1 MMNTF
6 VSSRRGAGQG
16 RLLRDRAAL
25 FSHVAIF
32 LLLAGGVALLF
43 LQEEMPDGAPAT
55 EAGRAVV
62 IDGDSLRVGEREIR
76 LYGVDAPEY
85 DQVCRDERDESWP
98 CGRAARDRM
107 KAIVGAALVSCAGS
121 AHDKYGRTLAVCSAG
136 AIEDIGEEMVRDGY
150 AIGSGGRYALA
161 EAEAR
166 AAGLGLWRG
175 TFDTPR
181 EWRDSHPRYQFF

>member
-1 MMNTF
+1 MNALL
-6 VSSRRGAGQG
+6 SSRRGSG
-16 RLLRDRAAL
+16 RGSPLRDRAAL

-32 LLLAGGVALLF
+32 LLLAGGAALLF
-43 LQEEMPDGAPAT
+43 LQQDMPDGSPVT
-55 EAGRAVV
+55 EAGRAIVM
-62 IDGDSLRVGEREIR
+62 DGDSLKLGDREIR
-76 LYGVDAPEY
+76 LHGIDAPEY
-85 DQVCRDERDESWP
+85 DQVCHDRDGEPWR

-107 KAIVGAALVSCAGS
+107 KAIVAGAVVSCAGI
-121 AHDKYGRTLAVCSAG
+121 ARDKYGRTLAVCSAG
-136 AIEDIGEEMVRDGY
+136 AVGDIGEELVRDGY
-150 AIGSGGRYALA
+150 AVSSGGGYAAA